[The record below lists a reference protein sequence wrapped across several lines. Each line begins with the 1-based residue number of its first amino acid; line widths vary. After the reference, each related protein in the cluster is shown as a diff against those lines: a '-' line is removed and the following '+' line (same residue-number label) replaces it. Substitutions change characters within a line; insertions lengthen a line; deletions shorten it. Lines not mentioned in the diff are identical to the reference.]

1 MKLFRVTCEA
11 NGMSLITPEPS
22 DMTAGALLE
31 KLKRKKR
38 LCPPLH
44 DDITEHGSSS
54 IDIEILSNQTSGIKI
69 AKLERL
75 NIKMLGDKSYT
86 KEAILT
92 KLYNL

>member
-22 DMTAGALLE
+22 DMTAGDLLE
-31 KLKRKKR
+31 KLKRRER
-38 LCPPLH
+38 LCPELH
-44 DDITEHGSSS
+44 ADIIEHGSSS
-54 IDIEILSNQTSGIKI
+54 IDIEILSDQKSGVKI

-86 KEAILT
+86 SEAVLT
-92 KLYNL
+92 KMYNL